1 MLNPDGV
8 IFSTVTAFVEQ
19 VGRRQQWRYADL
31 DVMVCTWNGPA
42 AGASNFKPK
51 VGSPHPQYP
60 LMFVTD
66 SEIVSAAAL
75 VAEVQATYQGIIQT
89 SGVKQY
95 YTDPVVSMSPTGGS
109 REFTR
114 IYSQQVM
121 AAQYTTN
128 QFGQPVTGYST
139 PALYNYGTQSVT
151 VRYTGVQCSVKYQTY
166 PSVNEH
172 SPHFSSLGL
181 GRVMWQVLSTYYGAV
196 SIIGSNVEQ
205 VPSVIPGVPIGV
217 PPLFAAYMGMN
228 VQQRGKWWDVT
239 EIYGPTF

>member
-1 MLNPDGV
+1 
-8 IFSTVTAFVEQ
+8 
-19 VGRRQQWRYADL
+19 
-31 DVMVCTWNGPA
+31 
-42 AGASNFKPK
+42 
-51 VGSPHPQYP
+51 
-60 LMFVTD
+60 
-66 SEIVSAAAL
+66 
-75 VAEVQATYQGIIQT
+75 
-89 SGVKQY
+89 
-95 YTDPVVSMSPTGGS
+95 MSPTGGS